1 MAFDACGTTRLE
13 GNEIMN
19 RMAKYLEVDP
29 MDLAIALKFYT
40 QQIKEERTRLPEV
53 IDEQAI
59 LNDQGC

>member
-1 MAFDACGTTRLE
+1 MFDACGTTRLE

-40 QQIKEERTRLPEV
+40 EK
-53 IDEQAI
+53 D
-59 LNDQGC
+59 